1 MGMALENREV
11 MNNANAPI
19 LKLDKVTKIYHTRG
33 NILGRGKSEVVALN
47 QVSLQMNPGEIFGLV
62 GESGSGKTTAG
73 RLIVGL
79 EKANSGKIFLEG
91 HEIANLKGK
100 ALKLYRRQVQMVFQD
115 PYQSFN
121 PQVSIMDSVGEPL
134 LTQGLAKG
142 EDREERVLAALKV
155 AGLSPPESYAYRFP
169 HQLSGGQRQRVAIAR
184 AMILEPSVLV
194 ADEPTSMLDA
204 SYSAQIFDLLL
215 GVRKHLGSTILFI
228 THSLASARYLC
239 DRVAVI
245 YRGNLMELGPA
256 SEVINNPK
264 HPYTQALLDATPKF
278 GRCGDI
284 PRFGTLLAAERPPAA
299 PGVGCGFFWRCKP
312 AQRSLCAVKT
322 PEWRQVGDDHVCACH
337 FAQPGTPDAA
347 PGQECRLG
355 V

>member
-1 MGMALENREV
+1 MNSAQDAILELRQ
-11 MNNANAPI
+11 
-19 LKLDKVTKIYHTRG
+19 VTKRYQTRG
-33 NILGRGKSEVVALN
+33 NILGRGRKEVLALN
-47 QVSLQMNPGEIFGLV
+47 QISLQVRAGEIFGLV

-79 EKANSGKIFLEG
+79 EKPDKGEIFLNG
-91 HEIANLKGK
+91 QDIVGLKGK
-100 ALKLYRRQVQMVFQD
+100 ALRRYRRQVQMVFQD

-134 LTQGLAKG
+134 LTQGVAKG
-142 EDREERVLAALKV
+142 VERERMVLAALKE
-155 AGLSPPESYAYRFP
+155 AGLSPAESYAFRFP

-184 AMILEPSVLV
+184 AMILAPSLLV

-215 GVRKHLGSTILFI
+215 GVRERLGATVLFI

-245 YRGNLMELGPA
+245 YRGNLMEIGPA
-256 SEVINNPK
+256 QEVIRNPR

-278 GRCGDI
+278 GRCEDI
-284 PRFGTLLAAERPPAA
+284 PRYNTLLRAERPAA
-299 PGVGCGFFWRCKP
+299 DSGVGCGFFRRCGL
-312 AQRSLCAVKT
+312 AQRARCSVET
-322 PEWRQVGDDHVCACH
+322 PEFRAMGEGHLCACH
-337 FAQPGTPDAA
+337 YVETRSRTTDSG
-347 PGQECRLG
+347 GECRLG
-355 V
+355 G

>member
-1 MGMALENREV
+1 MALEEQAIV
-11 MNNANAPI
+11 GNNQKT
-19 LKLDKVTKIYHTRG
+19 LLDFHQVTKIYHTRG
-33 NILGRGKSEVVALN
+33 NILGRGRKKVIALN
-47 QVSLQMNPGEIFGLV
+47 EVSLKLNEGEIFGLV

-79 EKANSGKIFLEG
+79 EKPDSGRIALRG
-91 HEIANLKGK
+91 QEIGNLKGK
-100 ALKLYRRQVQMVFQD
+100 TLRMYRREVQIVFQD

-142 EDREERVLAALKV
+142 SEREERVLAALRL

-184 AMILEPSVLV
+184 AMILEPVLLV

-204 SYSAQIFDLLL
+204 SYSAQIFELLL
-215 GVRKHLGSTILFI
+215 GVRKNLGATILFI

-239 DRVAVI
+239 DRIAVI
-245 YRGNLMELGPA
+245 YHGNLMELGPA
-256 SEVINNPK
+256 QEVINNPQ

-278 GRCGDI
+278 GRAAEST
-284 PRFGTLLAAERPPAA
+284 RFKTLLKAARPSA
-299 PGVGCGFFWRCKP
+299 PSGVGCAFFARCQP
-312 AQRSLCAVKT
+312 AQRSLCAVKV
-322 PEWRQVGDDHVCACH
+322 PAWNQVGPDHHCACH
-337 FAQPGTPDAA
+337 FCRTVSPETTSGM
-347 PGQECRLG
+347 ECRLSG
-355 V
+355 

>member
-1 MGMALENREV
+1 MAPEQQAHMAQNETPLLE
-11 MNNANAPI
+11 
-19 LKLDKVTKIYHTRG
+19 LDQVTKRYYTRG
-33 NILGRGKSEVVALN
+33 NIFGRGRREVLALN
-47 QVSLQMNPGEIFGLV
+47 AVSWQIKPGEIFGLV

-79 EKANSGKIFLEG
+79 EKPDSGKIMLQG
-91 HEIANLKGK
+91 REIENLKGK
-100 ALKLYRRQVQMVFQD
+100 DLRRYRRRVQMVFQD

-142 EDREERVLAALKV
+142 VARLEKVLVALKN

-184 AMILEPSVLV
+184 AMIVEPSLLV

-215 GVRKHLGSTILFI
+215 GVRQRLGTTVLFI

-245 YRGNLMELGPA
+245 YRGNLMEIGPA
-256 SEVINNPK
+256 FDVINNPK

-278 GRCGDI
+278 GRSGDI
-284 PRFGTLLAAERPPAA
+284 PRFGTLLKAERPAA
-299 PGVGCGFFWRCKP
+299 SPGVGCAFFRRCQP
-312 AQRSLCAVKT
+312 ARHSLCAIET
-322 PEWRQVGDDHVCACH
+322 PAWRQMGAGHFCACH
-337 FAQPGTPDAA
+337 FVPGGAPDAGA
-347 PGQECRLG
+347 SQERRPG